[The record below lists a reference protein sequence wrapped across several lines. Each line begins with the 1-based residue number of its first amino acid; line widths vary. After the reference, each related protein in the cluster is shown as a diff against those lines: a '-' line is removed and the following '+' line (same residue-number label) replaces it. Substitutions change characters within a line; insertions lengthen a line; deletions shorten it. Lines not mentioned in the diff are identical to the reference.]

1 MYPLAVNKVKV
12 ESNKLIELH
21 KIAFNDGDYANFF
34 FKERLPYGRSYVI
47 EQNGEPV
54 SACYARFIELNLMGK
69 ELTIPF
75 LTGVATHPDYR
86 YQGLARKVV
95 LEAKESLKN
104 EGYPFAILHPFN
116 HDFYR
121 KLGFETINYVRR
133 FSPLGK
139 ASTGVEFIP
148 MALGDLPLVKELYD
162 RYVIR
167 NNAYRARS
175 LKEFE
180 LLIGTS
186 LKNGGMGY
194 VIRQNGVPKGYIW
207 CEDGAVAEAVAEEE
221 YLFDGAPLD
230 KAYTIPSFTHGSQDY
245 SMASILNV
253 EALFKAIPYASEA
266 NGSVYFTLNG
276 QSYCLTVKHGN
287 FLSLTSSDH
296 GVEISDRQ
304 LIAIALGQGNKSE
317 VNPFDTLIPKYNLAC
332 SEIY

>member
-47 EQNGEPV
+47 EQNGEPA

-180 LLIGTS
+180 LLW
-186 LKNGGMGY
+186 
-194 VIRQNGVPKGYIW
+194 R
-207 CEDGAVAEAVAEEE
+207 AVE
-221 YLFDGAPLD
+221 
-230 KAYTIPSFTHGSQDY
+230 
-245 SMASILNV
+245 
-253 EALFKAIPYASEA
+253 
-266 NGSVYFTLNG
+266 
-276 QSYCLTVKHGN
+276 
-287 FLSLTSSDH
+287 
-296 GVEISDRQ
+296 
-304 LIAIALGQGNKSE
+304 
-317 VNPFDTLIPKYNLAC
+317 
-332 SEIY
+332 